1 MSGRYVLTSNC
12 LATGTMNLTLTLRNY
27 LQGRDRVIFRDEDGD
42 TYETEVNWVR
52 GRIEGLGAY
61 YDKRRLSA
69 NETVMLHFE
78 GEEIGLEAL
87 TPAAKPAK
95 PRRAPHPQPD
105 PERPEPVEVA
115 RAEKPEKR
123 VKVTPYPRE
132 VLFPQVPVSTE
143 PPAFSADLEA
153 LGLSR
158 ESGGPPWIFRAALGR
173 RTFSLALAR
182 FGEMEAKELLAV
194 RQFGRVQY
202 AAIVAGESSRAEA
215 LSEIG
220 SVRPSGLGQG
230 GLAYISPEALSRLAK
245 LRLAFPLGALD
256 LEKLLREG
264 RLDLESI
271 AGLESEISG
280 VLGERGTFSA
290 VLTLLS
296 EMPPQQIF
304 LLADLMPTAREMGL
318 EADQLQSVL
327 ETLSTPPF
335 LLLKRLSPGEFLMR
349 QSVNQALEEW
359 TEYAAVMERRLEG
372 MRL

>member
-12 LATGTMNLTLTLRNY
+12 LTTGTMNLTLTLRNY
-27 LQGRDRVIFRDEDGD
+27 LQGRDHVIFRDEDGD
-42 TYETEVNWVR
+42 TYAAEVNWGR

-69 NETVMLHFE
+69 NETLLLHFE

-95 PRRAPHPQPD
+95 PRRAPAPP
-105 PERPEPVEVA
+105 PEPAPEPA
-115 RAEKPEKR
+115 EGSRAEKPEKR

-132 VLFPQVPVSTE
+132 VLFPQVPVSAE
-143 PPAFSADLEA
+143 APAFSADLEA
-153 LGLSR
+153 LGLVR
-158 ESGGPPWIFRAALGR
+158 ESGGPPWTFRAVLGR
-173 RTFSLALAR
+173 RTFSLALVR
-182 FGEMEAKELLAV
+182 FGEMEARELLAL
-194 RQFGRVQY
+194 RQSGRVHY

-215 LSEIG
+215 LSEVG

-230 GLAYISPEALSRLAK
+230 GLAYVSPEALSRLVK
-245 LRLAFPLGALD
+245 LRSVFPLGALD
-256 LEKLLREG
+256 LEKRLREG

-271 AGLESEISG
+271 ASLEAEISG
-280 VLGERGTFSA
+280 VLAERGVFSA
-290 VLTLLS
+290 GLALLA
-296 EMPPQQIF
+296 ELPPQQIF
-304 LLADLMPTAREMGL
+304 LLADLMPTARELGL
-318 EADQLQSVL
+318 EPDQLQGVL

-359 TEYAAVMERRLEG
+359 TEYAAVMERRLEA